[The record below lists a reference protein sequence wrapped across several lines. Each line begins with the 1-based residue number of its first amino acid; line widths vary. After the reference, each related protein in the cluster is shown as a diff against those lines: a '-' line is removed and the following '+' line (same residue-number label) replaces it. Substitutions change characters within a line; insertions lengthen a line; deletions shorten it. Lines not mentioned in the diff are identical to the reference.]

1 LIVKNNAQEVVKT
14 GTELQIAGT
23 WKRIAAGLF
32 DGLLVLVLAVGVWLL
47 LAPVT
52 GYDRHSKA
60 LDETYAQYEAHY
72 GVSFS
77 ITQEE
82 YESLPEEDRAKY
94 DEALDALNQDEDAL
108 ESYNKILSLMLLLVS
123 ASLLGGFLGMEFL
136 VPLLLKDG
144 QTVGKKIFGLG
155 LVRTDSVRVTPLQLF
170 VRVLLGKFT
179 VETMIPVYIV
189 LMLTWGA
196 TGTFGTLIL
205 GALLLTQVIL
215 YFASHNHSQLHD
227 LMAGTAVVDIKIQ
240 RVFANSDELLN
251 YQLKLAAEEADRAP
265 Y

>member
-1 LIVKNNAQEVVKT
+1 MVKT

-72 GVSFS
+72 GISFS

-82 YESLPEEDRAKY
+82 YEARPEEERATY
-94 DEALDALNQDEDAL
+94 DEALDALNQDEEAL

-123 ASLLGGFLGMEFL
+123 ASLLGVSRTLSPTHLL
-136 VPLLLKDG
+136 VLPPAS
-144 QTVGKKIFGLG
+144 V
-155 LVRTDSVRVTPLQLF
+155 VRLDWVAPLQVSVVPSF
-170 VRVLLGKFT
+170 
-179 VETMIPVYIV
+179 
-189 LMLTWGA
+189 
-196 TGTFGTLIL
+196 
-205 GALLLTQVIL
+205 
-215 YFASHNHSQLHD
+215 
-227 LMAGTAVVDIKIQ
+227 LMASFPTCFW
-240 RVFANSDELLN
+240 RFT
-251 YQLKLAAEEADRAP
+251 P
-265 Y
+265 YI

>member
-1 LIVKNNAQEVVKT
+1 M
-14 GTELQIAGT
+14 
-23 WKRIAAGLF
+23 
-32 DGLLVLVLAVGVWLL
+32 VLAVGVWLL

-60 LDETYAQYEAHY
+60 LDETYARYEADY
-72 GVSFS
+72 GISFS
-77 ITQEE
+77 LTQEE
-82 YESLPEEDRAKY
+82 YESLPTEEKAKY
-94 DEALDALNQDEDAL
+94 DAALDALNSDEEAL
-108 ESYNKILSLMLLLVS
+108 NSYNKILSLMLLLVS
-123 ASLLGGFLGMEFL
+123 FSLLGGILGMEFL

-155 LVRTDSVRVTPLQLF
+155 LVRTDSVRITPLQLF
-170 VRVLLGKFT
+170 VRTLLGKFT

-205 GALLLTQVIL
+205 GGLLLTQIIL
-215 YFASHNHSQLHD
+215 YFFNRNHSVLHD
-227 LMAGTAVVDIKIQ
+227 LMAGTAVVDMKTQ
-240 RVFANSDELLN
+240 RVFESADELLD
-251 YQLKLAAEEADRAP
+251 YQLKLAAENADRAP